1 MLSYSFNN
9 LTAVLMPTPAT
20 PGTLSEESP
29 IRANKSIIFS
39 GGNPHFLITPSLSY
53 ISGAEFLLP
62 GV

>member
-1 MLSYSFNN
+1 
-9 LTAVLMPTPAT
+9 MPTPAT